1 MEREYKSRLLL
12 LRKWRNIVHDI
23 IKIVKKL
30 CPEAE
35 VYLIGGAA
43 ENRITINSAI
53 DIAIIFKPNLSRSD
67 RINVLTRIWEAID
80 NVVPIYYPLEIHI
93 LNINELAKLKRGKI
107 KTCVNISPGS
117 VPLTT

>member
-30 CPEAE
+30 YPEAE

-43 ENRITINSAI
+43 ENRITI
-53 DIAIIFKPNLSRSD
+53 KQ
-67 RINVLTRIWEAID
+67 
-80 NVVPIYYPLEIHI
+80 
-93 LNINELAKLKRGKI
+93 
-107 KTCVNISPGS
+107 
-117 VPLTT
+117 